1 MNALDIITAAMDEL
15 SLTESGQTIPAEDA
29 SKGLD
34 RLNRILGKWSN
45 MRLLFPTLTEISVTL
60 TGAGS
65 YTIGPTGD
73 VVTSRPIR
81 VNSAST
87 IDANGVEYPV
97 EVYSRELWDSIG
109 VKAVTGAPVSVV
121 YYEAINTN
129 GRIYVYPR
137 ANGSTLNLDCQ
148 VLITS
153 FPTLT
158 TDLTLPDGY
167 ADALVLAL
175 ADSMAASY
183 GLPVPADIQRR
194 HAAAVRAIKRTNAE
208 PVLSRIDL
216 VDGQDFMIER
226 GY

>member
-1 MNALDIITAAMDEL
+1 MNALQIITAAMDEL
-15 SLTESGQTIPAEDA
+15 SLTESGQAIPAEDA

-73 VVTSRPIR
+73 VVASRPIR
-81 VNSAST
+81 VNSATT
-87 IDANGVEYPV
+87 IDANGIEYPV
-97 EVYSRELWDSIG
+97 EVYSRALWDSIG
-109 VKAVTGAPVSVV
+109 QKAVDGGPAWAV

-137 ANGSTLNLDCQ
+137 ANGYTLKLDCQ
-148 VLITS
+148 VLLTS
-153 FPTLT
+153 FPALT

-183 GLPVPADIQRR
+183 GLPVPGDIQRR

-208 PVLSRIDL
+208 PVLAAVDL
-216 VDGQDFMIER
+216 VNAQDFMIER